1 MRTTAGLDQGG
12 PLARVLD
19 DPRVAV
25 AELDPREVAP
35 EVGLYPEEAAL
46 IVNAVL
52 ARRQQF
58 TAGRCLARRAWQA
71 LGREPEPLLND
82 AQRVPRWPAGLVGT
96 ITHTHAWCGA
106 AVAFANEVSG
116 LGADVEAATPLEPG
130 LWDRVCRPEERE
142 FLHALPAERSG
153 LLAKGVFSAKESIY
167 KALYPSVRVFLD
179 FQGMSLELEPSPP
192 GNGATSGAEA
202 GATWRWQPTLQS
214 AWGPFL
220 PGHRFPTGRLW
231 LDRELIVSAVVL

>member
-1 MRTTAGLDQGG
+1 MAHGG

-71 LGREPEPLLND
+71 LGRGPEPLVND

-116 LGADVEAATPLEPG
+116 LGADVESATPLEPG
-130 LWDRVCRPEERE
+130 LWERVCRPEERA
-142 FLHALPAERSG
+142 FLHGLPAERSG

-167 KALYPSVRVFLD
+167 KALYPTVRVFLD
-179 FQGMSLELEPSPP
+179 FQGMAIAL
-192 GNGATSGAEA
+192 EA
-202 GATWRWQPTLQS
+202 GDAAPTAACWRWHATLQVP
-214 AWGPFL
+214 WGPYAAGQRFG
-220 PGHRFPTGRLW
+220 PGALRIEP
-231 LDRELIVSAVVL
+231 ELIASGVILRA